1 MCTKRTG
8 VSGYTPRVLRRPPGS
23 AAPPAGGTEETPP
36 ATPARAP
43 LLRRRWVQRTV
54 LFVAVFAVYFACPNG
69 MRADSIRAVSV
80 ADSMVHRHTLQLDH
94 FRGVMPQDGYG
105 IDTVDGHL
113 LPTFPWADS
122 IFAVP
127 VVAAADV
134 LHKVGIGPGAD
145 ASLSQPDYNDLEW
158 ELLTMALVGAATVV
172 VMWEV
177 CTLALARIGDEVRR
191 RRLALLAALVF
202 AFCTSML
209 STATRSYWQH
219 GPDMLFLSL
228 TLLLALRAR
237 TNPKSVRWMGVTL
250 AAAYAMRPTA
260 SVAVA
265 LFTLWVVL
273 RHWRQLGWYL
283 GGAAVVA
290 LPWLWITHANWHTW
304 LTPYYQPNRIGADPE
319 FWQALA
325 GNMVSPAR
333 GLLVFSPVLA
343 LAIPGV
349 AIKLRQRRF
358 ELLDAA
364 LILTVLAHW
373 VAISAFPHWWGG
385 DSYGPRF
392 FSDMTPLLVVLGMPV
407 LEWLGTVSLRTWR
420 VTAAMVA
427 CTVAALLSLF
437 TNGQMA
443 VFASAHCWNNV
454 PTDVDTDTSKLW
466 NWGDPQFLRGAVRFL
481 FGPNPRSQEIRRGG
495 AGKYG
500 CPWEPQVTGG
510 PQSPPP
516 APQPAGG

>member
-1 MCTKRTG
+1 
-8 VSGYTPRVLRRPPGS
+8 
-23 AAPPAGGTEETPP
+23 
-36 ATPARAP
+36 
-43 LLRRRWVQRTV
+43 VQRLA
-54 LFVAVFAVYFACPNG
+54 LFAAVFAVYFACPNG
-69 MRADSIRAVSV
+69 MRADSVRAVAV
-80 ADSMVHRHTLQLDH
+80 ADAMVHTHSLQLDR
-94 FRGVMPQDGYG
+94 FRDVMPLGDYG
-105 IDTVDGHL
+105 NDHVDGHI
-113 LPTFPWADS
+113 LPDFPWADS

-127 VVAAADV
+127 VVVVADG
-134 LHKVGIGPGAD
+134 LHKVGIGPGLD
-145 ASLSQPDYNDLEW
+145 ASLTSPDYNDLEW

-177 CTLALARIGDEVRR
+177 CRLALGRIAGSRR
-191 RRLALLAALVF
+191 RARLALLAALVF

-219 GPDMLFLSL
+219 GPDMLFLGL
-228 TLLLALRAR
+228 TLLFALRGR
-237 TNPKSVRWMGVTL
+237 VGWMGATL
-250 AAAYAMRPTA
+250 AAAYAMRPTSA
-260 SVAVA
+260 VAVV
-265 LFTLWVVL
+265 LFTVWVL
-273 RHWRQLGWYL
+273 ARHRREFPLFL
-283 GGAAVVA
+283 ATAAAVA
-290 LPWLWITHANWHTW
+290 LPWLWITHANWHSW
-304 LTPYYQPNRIGADPE
+304 LTPYYQSGRIGGNPD

-325 GNMVSPAR
+325 GNMVSPGR
-333 GLLVFSPVLA
+333 GLLIFSPVLA

-349 AIKLRQRRF
+349 VIKLRQRRF
-358 ELLDAA
+358 SLLDGV
-364 LILTVLAHW
+364 LIACVVVHW
-373 VAISAFPHWWGG
+373 VVISEFPHWWGG

-407 LEWLGTVSLRTWR
+407 LEWLATVSVRTWR

-427 CTVAALLSLF
+427 CTAAAVLSLF
-437 TNGQMA
+437 SNGQMA

-454 PTDVDTDTSKLW
+454 PSDVDSDTGKLW

-481 FGPNPRSQEIRRGG
+481 TGPNPRSQEIRRGG